1 MASRKAVHQVWHVSR
16 GIVFSGGS
24 DVVYPRLHSLRYC
37 SATAAVASEGD
48 PVSVPSA
55 PAMADMTGGPSTSQ
69 GPEDLLSD
77 AVTTSLSTTTT
88 TTTTTRTITTS
99 AATANVTATADG
111 AAVVK
116 DQSVVTDT
124 VEKPK
129 PKPKHSSTPDAVPFT
144 PLDFKIPEKAFQAAR
159 RAPKGSPESF
169 WNYSLY
175 RGPGADGSR
184 DVKVKIH
191 YCTSMLTTERVVKQY
206 FMNEKVVGFD
216 LEWMSNAQR
225 SSGPRKNVSLIQLAS
240 PSRIGLFHIASYPSK
255 DKLVAPA
262 LKKLMED
269 PSITK
274 VGVWIKGDC
283 TRLADY
289 LGIKTQGQFELSHLY
304 KLVKYSASGD
314 YDSINKKLV
323 SLATQVKEYLGL
335 PVFKGDDVR
344 TSNWTRRLNMDQI
357 MYSSS
362 DAYAAVQLFAV
373 LNYQRQKLDPVPDL
387 PHHAELNLPIPVAR
401 PVAPAVIQEE
411 DGGDPNSI
419 SEQDAARRQD
429 VAKTQDANGDTG
441 GCNPVLQNQPAV
453 GACAGEHLENMRL
466 AEPPGN
472 GLASRE
478 EPSRWKTP
486 VTQSKMD
493 AEQGAPLNFPPL
505 AILNQQDDQSKQA
518 TTS

>member
-1 MASRKAVHQVWHVSR
+1 MTSRKAVHQVWHVSR

-24 DVVYPRLHSLRYC
+24 DVVYPRLPSLRYY

-77 AVTTSLSTTTT
+77 VVTTSLSTTTT

-111 AAVVK
+111 GAAVK

-124 VEKPK
+124 VEKPKPK

-191 YCTSMLTTERVVKQY
+191 YCTSMQTTERVVKQY

-401 PVAPAVIQEE
+401 PVAPAVIEEE
-411 DGGDPNSI
+411 DGGDPNST

-429 VAKTQDANGDTG
+429 AAKTQDADGDTG
-441 GCNPVLQNQPAV
+441 GCNPVPQNQPAV
-453 GACAGEHLENMRL
+453 GAGEHDSTRL

-478 EPSRWKTP
+478 EPSRWKTL
-486 VTQSKMD
+486 VTQPNMD
-493 AEQGAPLNFPPL
+493 AEQGAPLNLPPL
-505 AILNQQDDQSKQA
+505 AILTQQDDQSKQA